1 MGMTYGEHAARASAT
16 MGHNIDIHEQTYLPV
31 SPSHQTRQEELAAAA
46 GAEPLSSTAYDEDYD
61 EF

>member
-1 MGMTYGEHAARASAT
+1 